1 MAKKGN
7 KRRPKLNPKQKR
19 FVEEYLVD
27 LNGTKAAIRAGYS
40 KRTAVKIA
48 AENLHKPLITEAIQ
62 KAIQKR
68 SERTEITQD
77 EIVKDLQDLRDEA
90 RGAEQF
96 APAVRCDELLGKHLG
111 MFKERVEHSGKID
124 LGDKPMA
131 LAAAVLNVKVDKK
144 SGKTTENPS
153 EKPEE
158 ITNSTNGE
166 ENGG

>member
-1 MAKKGN
+1 MAK
-7 KRRPKLNPKQKR
+7 KLNPKQKK
-19 FVEEYLVD
+19 FVEEYLID
-27 LNGTKAAIRAGYS
+27 LNATQAAVRAGYS
-40 KRTAVKIA
+40 RKTAIKIA
-48 AENLHKPLITEAIQ
+48 SENLAKPHIAEAIQ
-62 KAIQKR
+62 RAIQER

-158 ITNSTNGE
+158 ITNGTTRE